1 MVGVLYS
8 ESRGSG
14 FRPGSVIVLYSWPK
28 HFTVMVS
35 LAAQELKGVP
45 VNCQGSLMNARGLV
59 FMKGF
64 VKNIFKYRCSLYMD
78 GFFM

>member
-14 FRPGSVIVLYSWPK
+14 FRPGSVIVLCSWPK
-28 HFTVMVS
+28 HFTAMVS

-45 VNCQGSLMNARGLV
+45 VNCQGSLM
-59 FMKGF
+59 K
-64 VKNIFKYRCSLYMD
+64 C
-78 GFFM
+78 

>member
-14 FRPGSVIVLYSWPK
+14 FRPGSVIVLCSWPK

-35 LAAQELKGVP
+35 LAAQELKGIP
-45 VNCQGSLMNARGLV
+45 VNCQGSLM
-59 FMKGF
+59 K
-64 VKNIFKYRCSLYMD
+64 C
-78 GFFM
+78 